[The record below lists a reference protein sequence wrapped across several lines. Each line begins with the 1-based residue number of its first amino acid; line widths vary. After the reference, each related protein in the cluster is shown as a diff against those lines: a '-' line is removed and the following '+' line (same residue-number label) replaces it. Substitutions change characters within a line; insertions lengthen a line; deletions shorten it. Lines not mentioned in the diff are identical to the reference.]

1 MCNMCVQKHTESS
14 NFVIESELL
23 YDCIEDAEL
32 EDKNGEVGPWVNVVL
47 QYVATAEERVNE
59 RALEVQYLSV

>member
-1 MCNMCVQKHTESS
+1 MHNMCVQEHTESS

-32 EDKNGEVGPWVNVVL
+32 EDKNGEVGPRVNVVL
-47 QYVATAEERVNE
+47 
-59 RALEVQYLSV
+59 